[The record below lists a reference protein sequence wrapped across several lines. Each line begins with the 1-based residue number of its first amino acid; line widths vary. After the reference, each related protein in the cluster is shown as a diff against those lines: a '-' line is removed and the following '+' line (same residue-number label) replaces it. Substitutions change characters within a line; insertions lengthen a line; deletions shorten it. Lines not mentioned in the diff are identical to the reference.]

1 MKKYYLQSFT
11 TFKIENGLTLPIGW
25 RSTGLS
31 TFNLEQ
37 YWDILIL
44 FESKFYQYKP
54 QDYKLWTAF
63 LIKRVGSTLKQL
75 VHGSSVESKLY
86 DIGSV
91 YFTILDPTFQLFGK
105 ILHTS
110 DMGKIASILFH
121 NVSTTA
127 FSQDLRNLMLKIWE
141 FLDQD
146 HFQCDIMIFYI
157 PNKIEDHD
165 FVSSLLRN
173 LSWLNGSLR
182 KPLGTR
188 TPDPSFN
195 SIHWSDDQ
203 YVVLEF
209 QV

>member
-11 TFKIENGLTLPIGW
+11 TSKIENGLTLPIGW

-44 FESKFYQYKP
+44 FETKFYQYKP

-63 LIKRVGSTLKQL
+63 LIKQVGSTLKQL
-75 VHGSSVESKLY
+75 VHGSSVKSKLY

-182 KPLGTR
+182 KPLGNNKRSISTR
-188 TPDPSFN
+188 DSLLLQNFWIT
-195 SIHWSDDQ
+195 
-203 YVVLEF
+203 
-209 QV
+209 